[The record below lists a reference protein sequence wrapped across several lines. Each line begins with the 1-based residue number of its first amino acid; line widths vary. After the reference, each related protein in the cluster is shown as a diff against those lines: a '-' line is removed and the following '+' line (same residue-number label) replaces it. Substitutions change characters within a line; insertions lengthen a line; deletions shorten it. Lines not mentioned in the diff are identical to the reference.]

1 MGVRIAM
8 VAGEPSGDL
17 LASLLIPALREA
29 LPDAHFYGIG
39 GPRMAAQGFD
49 VVTPMDALSVFGYVD
64 ALKNYRRISS
74 IRKEFKK
81 TLLADP
87 PDVFIGVDAPDFNLG
102 LEADLKAK
110 SIRTVHY
117 VSPSVWAWRA
127 GRIKKIVRSADHL
140 LCLFPFEPKLYE
152 GQGIGVTYIGHPVA
166 DTIPLRIDRAEIRET
181 LQIPSRLKVIAL
193 LPGSRQSEIQRLA
206 EPMLKAAALIRD
218 QEEDVLFLVPLAT
231 RETRMQFEGEM
242 FRLGLADVPIRL
254 MFGHAQDAMGA
265 ADVALVA
272 SGTATL
278 EAALMKC
285 PHVVTYKVGGFQ
297 AWLLK
302 RLAYLPYVSLPN
314 VLAGRFLVPELLQDA
329 ATPEALAE
337 ALLRLLSDLEQRR
350 AMVAEFSAIHE
361 SLRQDSPHRAARA
374 ILGVMGRGAALREA
388 DENQPALV

>member
-29 LPDAHFYGIG
+29 MPDARFYGIG
-39 GPRMAAQGFD
+39 GPKMASQGFE

-64 ALKNYRRISS
+64 ALKNYRRISG
-74 IRKEFKK
+74 IRKDFRR

-87 PDVFIGVDAPDFNLG
+87 PDVFIGIDAPDFNLG
-102 LEADLKAK
+102 LERDLKARG
-110 SIRTVHY
+110 IRTVHF
-117 VSPSVWAWRA
+117 VSPSVWAWRG
-127 GRIKKIVRSADHL
+127 GRVKKIVRSVNHL
-140 LCLFPFEPKLYE
+140 LCLFPFEPKIYE
-152 GQGIGVTYIGHPVA
+152 GQGIGVTYVGHPLA
-166 DTIPLRIDRAEIRET
+166 DDIPLRVDRAELRER
-181 LQIPSRLKVIAL
+181 LQIPSRLKVVAL

-206 EPMLKAAALIRD
+206 EPMLRAAALIREQD
-218 QEEDVLFLVPLAT
+218 EQVLFLVPLAT

-242 FRLGLADVPIRL
+242 YRLGLADLPIRL

-314 VLAGRFLVPELLQDA
+314 VLAGKFLVSELLQDA

-337 ALLRLLSDLEQRR
+337 ALQKLLADGEQRR
-350 AMVAEFSAIHE
+350 AMVAEFNRMHE
-361 SLRQDSPHRAARA
+361 TLRQGAAQRAARA
-374 ILGVMGRGAALREA
+374 VLGVLGRTTTSRSV
-388 DENQPALV
+388 DEPALV